1 MDVLSTGE
9 KLKALRKKH
18 GLTQEYVATEMRT
31 TKSLISMY
39 ESDKRTPG
47 RDMLCRLADLYGV
60 TVDYLVGR
68 PTDEIIRYYVRDE
81 IKDDIYKA
89 MPTVPLYESVDDF
102 ARQKPSHYAT
112 YEDLLVDYNNDG
124 LFYMRPDKKKENLW
138 VLAEQTKTV
147 EPSVTYLVRTGNT
160 VKLIKGENLTKKNIK
175 NIMGAVKSLTYLY

>member
-1 MDVLSTGE
+1 MDVLSIGE
-9 KLKALRKKH
+9 KLKALRKTH
-18 GLTQEYVATEMRT
+18 GLTQEYVANEMRT

-68 PTDEIIRYYVRDE
+68 PTDEMLRYCVRDE
-81 IKDDIYKA
+81 INDDIYKA
-89 MPTVPLYESVDDF
+89 IPTVPLYESIDAF
-102 ARQKPSHYAT
+102 AQQKPSRYAT

-124 LFYMRPDKKKENLW
+124 LFYMKPDKKKENLW
-138 VLAEQTKTV
+138 VLAEQTKTID
-147 EPSVTYLVRTGNT
+147 PATTYLVRTGNS
-160 VKLIKGENLTKKNIK
+160 VKLIKGESLTKKNIK